1 MTMKRKLVLALSF
14 NAFLLSAQTDTLTLE
29 QARQVALAYHPVA
42 DDKQL
47 YVEAAALRAS
57 NVRSQWLPQVK
68 ATGQGTYQSE
78 VTEFDLSPLGF
89 PAITISP
96 DQYRAGFE
104 VRQNLL
110 DMGMTQDQRELEL
123 KRGEV
128 QAAQADV
135 DLLKVSQRVD
145 EIYGGIL
152 QQQAGLRILLSRR
165 QEIAAR
171 QKQVASAVR
180 NGVSLQSNE
189 EVLRAEGLTTEQR
202 IVEVRANL
210 VALTQALGV
219 LMGQPVDT
227 SMTFVLPEPP
237 SSPGGGLRPEYR
249 AFQLQQEATG
259 LQAGLIR
266 HKNLPRLGLF
276 ADGYYGRPGF
286 NFLNNEFRP
295 YGIIGV
301 GLNWNIAGFYTQKR
315 ELKVN
320 IIEKQLVE
328 DRRRQFEMQQRT
340 DLEREIAEI
349 DKLDQ
354 LVVLDEEIVRSK
366 DLIVRSASSQL
377 ENGVITA
384 QDYITYQNTRDLAML
399 DMELHRIRAVMA
411 RIDHQRTL
419 GN

>member
-135 DLLKVSQRVD
+135 DLLKACCCRSWKS
-145 EIYGGIL
+145 GN
-152 QQQAGLRILLSRR
+152 
-165 QEIAAR
+165 AR
-171 QKQVASAVR
+171 AC
-180 NGVSLQSNE
+180 
-189 EVLRAEGLTTEQR
+189 
-202 IVEVRANL
+202 
-210 VALTQALGV
+210 
-219 LMGQPVDT
+219 
-227 SMTFVLPEPP
+227 
-237 SSPGGGLRPEYR
+237 
-249 AFQLQQEATG
+249 
-259 LQAGLIR
+259 
-266 HKNLPRLGLF
+266 LPR
-276 ADGYYGRPGF
+276 
-286 NFLNNEFRP
+286 
-295 YGIIGV
+295 IG
-301 GLNWNIAGFYTQKR
+301 
-315 ELKVN
+315 
-320 IIEKQLVE
+320 
-328 DRRRQFEMQQRT
+328 
-340 DLEREIAEI
+340 
-349 DKLDQ
+349 
-354 LVVLDEEIVRSK
+354 
-366 DLIVRSASSQL
+366 
-377 ENGVITA
+377 
-384 QDYITYQNTRDLAML
+384 
-399 DMELHRIRAVMA
+399 
-411 RIDHQRTL
+411 
-419 GN
+419 